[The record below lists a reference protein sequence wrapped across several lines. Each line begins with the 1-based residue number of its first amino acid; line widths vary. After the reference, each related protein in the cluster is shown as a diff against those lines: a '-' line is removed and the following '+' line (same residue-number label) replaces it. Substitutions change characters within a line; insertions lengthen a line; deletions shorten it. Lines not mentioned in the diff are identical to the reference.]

1 MNSGWELRIVISH
14 VLIAIIA
21 SFELFA
27 NYSGMS
33 VAKVDFLLK
42 FSIHF
47 LQEADERDSL
57 LDQKH
62 MTLEF
67 ASISDGKE
75 AVAKGGNVLFM
86 KYSKLANSGAE
97 QKEQIFTE
105 ANMTEALRAVGL
117 FYFSICWMV
126 EGIDFLLDINLMHI
140 DW

>member
-1 MNSGWELRIVISH
+1 MATSH
-14 VLIAIIA
+14 VLIAIIS

-33 VAKVDFLLK
+33 VAKLEFLLK
-42 FSIHF
+42 LSIKF

-67 ASISDGKE
+67 ASVTDGKE

-86 KYSKLANSGAE
+86 KYLKLANSGAE
-97 QKEQIFTE
+97 QIFTE
-105 ANMTEALRAVGL
+105 ANLTEALGAVGL
-117 FYFSICWMV
+117 FYFLI
-126 EGIDFLLDINLMHI
+126 
-140 DW
+140 

>member
-1 MNSGWELRIVISH
+1 
-14 VLIAIIA
+14 
-21 SFELFA
+21 
-27 NYSGMS
+27 MS

-75 AVAKGGNVLFM
+75 AVAKGGNVLFT
-86 KYSKLANSGAE
+86 KYLKLANSDEE

-105 ANMTEALRAVGL
+105 ANMTEALRAAGL
-117 FYFSICWMV
+117 FYFSIC
-126 EGIDFLLDINLMHI
+126 
-140 DW
+140 